1 MNPLTQKASE
11 NLDRENLDREN
22 LVISIACGIVFATLV
37 ISFLIVT
44 L

>member
-11 NLDRENLDREN
+11 NLDRENL
-22 LVISIACGIVFATLV
+22 VISIVCGIVFATLV